1 MKKLLLVVVFLI
13 AGVVVILNTSM
24 VGDQASAWAEANP
37 KDPNAPEVLYRAGRW
52 CDVMGND
59 EKAKALYMQLVEEY
73 PKRGDLCAPA
83 LYYVASDLAN
93 GSYIVALR
101 KQAIPYLKKILDEY
115 PYQEDWRA
123 KAQQLDDELEKTH

>member
-1 MKKLLLVVVFLI
+1 MKKILMVAVLLIAVVV
-13 AGVVVILNTSM
+13 VVLNTSM

-37 KDPNAPEVLYRAGRW
+37 KDENAPEVLYRAARW

-59 EKAKALYMQLVEEY
+59 EKAKALYLQLVQEY

-83 LYYVASDLAN
+83 LYYTASDLAS